1 MVYCSDIMTRNVV
14 TCTPHNT
21 VTQTAQLMHRHDVG
35 SIPVVENGNTL
46 VGILTDR
53 DITTRVVASGFDP
66 KAIHVSTVMTD
77 HPVTCRPDD
86 DLETARSRMSE
97 HQIRRLPIIGP
108 DGYLVGIITQADL
121 LLRSNAD
128 TETEKV
134 LEEISKP
141 SA

>member
-1 MVYCSDIMTRNVV
+1 MVSCSDIMTRNVV
-14 TCTPHNT
+14 TCTPYNT
-21 VTQTAQLMHRHDVG
+21 VTQVAQLMHRHNIG

-46 VGILTDR
+46 VGIITDR
-53 DITTRVVASGFDP
+53 DITIRVVAAGFDC
-66 KAIHVSTVMTD
+66 KTIHVSTVMTN

-97 HQIRRLPIIGP
+97 HQVRRLPIVRP

-121 LLRSNAD
+121 LLRSND
-128 TETEKV
+128 DIQTEKV

-141 SA
+141 SE